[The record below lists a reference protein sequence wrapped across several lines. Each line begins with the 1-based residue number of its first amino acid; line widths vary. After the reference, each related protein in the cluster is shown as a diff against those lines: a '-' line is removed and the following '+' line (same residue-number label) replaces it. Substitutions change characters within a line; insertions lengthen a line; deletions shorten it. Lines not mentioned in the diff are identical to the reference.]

1 MLSIEAATSYI
12 SANYF
17 FFSPPSS
24 HHHQRIRILLFKY
37 AEQTKMARSDQW
49 GRTETDTISC
59 N

>member
-12 SANYF
+12 SANY
-17 FFSPPSS
+17 SPPPPSS